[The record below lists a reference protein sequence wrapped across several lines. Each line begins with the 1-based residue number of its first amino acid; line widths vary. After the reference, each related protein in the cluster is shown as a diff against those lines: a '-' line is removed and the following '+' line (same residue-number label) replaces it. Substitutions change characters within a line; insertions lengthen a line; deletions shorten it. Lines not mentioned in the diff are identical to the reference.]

1 MLKVKY
7 LNFLSIFMHIFF
19 QIGIVTGVLLAAILG
34 VSFSSIATLF
44 TKDAEVLGIVRTGV
58 LVRP

>member
-7 LNFLSIFMHIFF
+7 LNFLSIIMHMFF

-44 TKDAEVLGIVRTGV
+44 TKDAEVLGIVRTGI